1 MAHRAE
7 QQRLRDE
14 QAVQERL
21 WREEEAEQERIQVKK
36 KKPKINDFDKSK
48 AINDTITPNPSP
60 YAINKLSNFDYAE
73 LYYFT
78 KEACAEAHLQSCSSA
93 RGRLLAH

>member
-14 QAVQERL
+14 QAVKERL
-21 WREEEAEQERIQVKK
+21 RREEEAEQERIQVKK
-36 KKPKINDFDKSK
+36 KKPKINDFDESK

-78 KEACAEAHLQSCSSA
+78 KEACTEAHLQSCSSA
-93 RGRLLAH
+93 RGCLLAH